1 MFCSFA
7 LMAQPPQMELS
18 KGMTFG
24 EKISDTKSLSTDELI
39 AQVAKATPE
48 SDVKITGKVV
58 EVCQNEGC
66 WFRLKTADGS
76 MMVRI
81 KDHAFL
87 VPVSLVGRTVEVE
100 GSAKVK
106 EVSVAMLQHYAEDA
120 GKSKAEIE
128 AITKPSKET
137 VVQAKSLVIA
147 D

>member
-1 MFCSFA
+1 
-7 LMAQPPQMELS
+7 MAQPPQMELS

>member
-1 MFCSFA
+1 MLFSFA
-7 LMAQPPQMELS
+7 LMAQPPQMELT
-18 KGMTFG
+18 KGKTFG
-24 EKISDTKSLSTDELI
+24 NKISDTKSLTTDELI
-39 AQVAKATPE
+39 AEIAKATPK
-48 SDVKITGKVV
+48 SDVIVTGKVV

-87 VPVSLVGRTVEVE
+87 VPVSMVGRSVVVE
-100 GSAKVK
+100 GPAQIK

-120 GKSKAEIE
+120 GKSKEEIA
-128 AITKPSKET
+128 AITEPSKEP
-137 VVQAKSLVIA
+137 VLQAKSLVVA